1 MAVNLVIGAG
11 DMLFIKAVAANV
23 EEVQLN
29 SFQMNNQDDF
39 AMNYKSRIACATVL
53 SASVFAAPTVLAQG
67 SVDRESSGPYISGS
81 YGGYKSHGGD
91 FKDDN
96 DLLGAAVGYQFNQFF
111 ALEAGYVD
119 FGNFG
124 EDDVDGKLK
133 GVNLVAV
140 GRLPL
145 TQSFGVYAKAGAFA
159 SSLDVDAFGESETY
173 DEVSPLVGVGVDFRV
188 TEHLTAFAEY
198 NRYDIDIDS
207 DDFNGQLNNSGPEF
221 DTGQVGVKFQF

>member
-1 MAVNLVIGAG
+1 MFSLHRRLLPKGLQTASLQ
-11 DMLFIKAVAANV
+11 AA
-23 EEVQLN
+23 
-29 SFQMNNQDDF
+29 
-39 AMNYKSRIACATVL
+39 
-53 SASVFAAPTVLAQG
+53 
-67 SVDRESSGPYISGS
+67 YISGS

-111 ALEAGYVD
+111 ALEAGYID

-124 EDDVDGKLK
+124 KDDVDGKLK

-159 SSLDVDAFGESETY
+159 SSLDVDAFNESETY
-173 DEVSPLVGVGVDFRV
+173 DDVSPLVGVGVDFRV
-188 TEHLTAFAEY
+188 TEQLTAFAEY

-221 DTGQVGVKFQF
+221 DTAQVGVKFQF